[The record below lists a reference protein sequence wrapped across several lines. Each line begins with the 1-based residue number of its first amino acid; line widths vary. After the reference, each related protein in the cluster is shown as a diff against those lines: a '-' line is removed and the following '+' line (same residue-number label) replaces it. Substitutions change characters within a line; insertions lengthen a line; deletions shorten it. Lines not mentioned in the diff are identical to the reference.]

1 MKQSFTGVSSQ
12 IAKME
17 NFVKIETR
25 SLFSKNAQ
33 SKMFDYVLNTRLSF
47 IVKEVSVDEKPIS
60 LIRLKNQQK
69 IKALLNSTDRVL
81 VLPRSRSRRIL

>member
-33 SKMFDYVLNTRLSF
+33 SKMFDYVLNTRLSL

-69 IKALLNSTDRVL
+69 IKALL

>member
-33 SKMFDYVLNTRLSF
+33 SKMFDYVLNTRLSL

-69 IKALLNSTDRVL
+69 NQSVTE
-81 VLPRSRSRRIL
+81 

>member
-33 SKMFDYVLNTRLSF
+33 SKMFDYVLNTRLSL

>member
-1 MKQSFTGVSSQ
+1 M
-12 IAKME
+12 
-17 NFVKIETR
+17 KIETR

-33 SKMFDYVLNTRLSF
+33 SKMFDYVLNTRLSL